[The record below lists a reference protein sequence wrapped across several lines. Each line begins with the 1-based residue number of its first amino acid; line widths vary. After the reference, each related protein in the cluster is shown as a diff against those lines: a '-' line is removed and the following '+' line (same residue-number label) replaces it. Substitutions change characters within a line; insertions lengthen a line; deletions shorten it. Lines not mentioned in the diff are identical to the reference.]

1 MAGVRESS
9 GTARH
14 VLAILALLYMPMRY
28 IIEPQSGDED
38 KVMDTVSLMSAY
50 DNCYQWC

>member
-1 MAGVRESS
+1 MAGVRKSS
-9 GTARH
+9 GTAGR
-14 VLAILALLYMPMRY
+14 VLAILTLLHMPMRY
-28 IIEPQSGDED
+28 IIEPPGGDED